1 MVYGWNGDGEFGIQ
15 LDTTTEHGEDGS
27 HDAFR
32 AFREELVG
40 GAKPAFPAVGAGS
53 QGDRGII
60 TAGAR
65 ACAVVTVVL
74 AGFAA
79 MPAVAARPSDPGVVN
94 NAVLDKGSVG
104 NIVGATMGW
113 EGMSTVPVQD
123 YSIDLPVCNNY
134 ADVGLPEVYN
144 DPGLASFNSAIMH
157 ESPTD
162 DTHYVKQAVGVFTT
176 NGAANG
182 AFHRIPDRTGGCSG
196 QTTTMHI
203 DNGATQVWTF
213 TNGAIT
219 GTDAAW
225 SKQEPGTDRRCFI
238 QTRLRE
244 NVLLQAKVC
253 QSGDG
258 GPAVNAL
265 AGAMQNALGQ

>member
-1 MVYGWNGDGEFGIQ
+1 VNIGAGI
-15 LDTTTEHGEDGS
+15 LPESG
-27 HDAFR
+27 
-32 AFREELVG
+32 VG
-40 GAKPAFPAVGAGS
+40 GLGKSEAEIGAGS
-53 QGDRGII
+53 QGDRGLL
-60 TAGAR
+60 TAGVR
-65 ACAVVTVVL
+65 ASAVVAVVL

-79 MPAVAARPSDPGVVN
+79 LPAAAAQPPDPGAVN
-94 NAVLDKGSVG
+94 RAVLDKGSVS
-104 NIVGATMGW
+104 NMVGATMGW
-113 EGMSTVPVQD
+113 ADMSTVPVQD
-123 YSIDLPVCNNY
+123 FSVDLPVCNNY

-144 DPGLASFNSAIMH
+144 DPGLASFNSAVMQ
-157 ESPTD
+157 ESATD

-176 NGAANG
+176 NDGANA
-182 AFHRIPDRTGGCSG
+182 AFHRILDRTGGCSG

-203 DNGATQVWTF
+203 DNGVTQVWLF

-225 SKQEPGTDRRCFI
+225 SKQEPGTGRRCFF

-258 GPAVNAL
+258 GGPAVNAL
-265 AGAMQNALGQ
+265 AGAMQSRLGQ

>member
-1 MVYGWNGDGEFGIQ
+1 M
-15 LDTTTEHGEDGS
+15 
-27 HDAFR
+27 
-32 AFREELVG
+32 
-40 GAKPAFPAVGAGS
+40 P
-53 QGDRGII
+53 
-60 TAGAR
+60 TA
-65 ACAVVTVVL
+65 
-74 AGFAA
+74 
-79 MPAVAARPSDPGVVN
+79 AARPWDPGAVN
-94 NAVLDKGSVG
+94 QAVLDQTSVG

-113 EGMSTVPVQD
+113 EETSTVPVQD
-123 YSIDLPVCNNY
+123 YSVDLPVCNNY
-134 ADVGLPEVYN
+134 ADVGLPEVFS
-144 DPGLASFNSAIMH
+144 DPALESFNRAVMQ

-162 DTHYVKQAVGVFTT
+162 DTHYVKQAVGVFAT
-176 NGAANG
+176 GDAANG
-182 AFHRIPDRTGGCSG
+182 ALNRILDRTGGCSA

-203 DNGATQVWTF
+203 DNGTTQVWAF

-225 SKQEPGTDRRCFI
+225 SKQEPGTDRRCSF

-253 QSGDG
+253 ESGDG

>member
-1 MVYGWNGDGEFGIQ
+1 MRVIDEPPRREQ
-15 LDTTTEHGEDGS
+15 PTEVDIG
-27 HDAFR
+27 
-32 AFREELVG
+32 
-40 GAKPAFPAVGAGS
+40 PGS

-60 TAGAR
+60 TAGVR

-94 NAVLDKGSVG
+94 NAVLGKASVG
-104 NIVGATMGW
+104 SIVGATMGW
-113 EGMSTVPVQD
+113 EDMWTVPVQD

-144 DPGLASFNSAIMH
+144 DPGLVSFKGAVTQ

-162 DTHYVKQAVGVFTT
+162 DTHYVRQAVGVFTT

-182 AFHRIPDRTGGCSG
+182 AFHRILDRTGGCSG

-203 DNGATQVWTF
+203 DNGATQVWSF

-265 AGAMQNALGQ
+265 AGAMQNVLGQ